1 MLYIPLIVLGIIVTA
16 SIVIIVR
23 ILFQPKRVK
32 TIAQLYKQGKYSQAT
47 RMARQIIQKDNRD
60 SDAHYFLGLCY
71 EAEGKTELALMELK
85 TVNQL
90 GKFDEYVSELAFRK
104 KIAELYLKFNQTE
117 EALKE
122 YLLLVKK
129 DESNPEYYYLIGSLF
144 EQRSR
149 PDKAVNY
156 YKKAVSLD
164 ERHSASYAALGS
176 LLYRAKRF
184 NDARIYLDKA
194 TTLDPDNTLG
204 SYYLGKILKDSK
216 DYQAALKAFEKSAK
230 DPELKVKSLAERGA
244 CYINMGDVDR
254 AYAEL
259 GRAIKLSK
267 NPKSQ
272 ELLYARYL
280 MAYLYEKERKIEEAI
295 EQWEEIYKVREDF
308 RDVAEKL
315 SNYQDLRTDDTLK
328 DFLIASQEEF
338 LEMCKKAAGA
348 MSFVVHEI
356 SPINGGCEIMAAENS
371 DKKWRN
377 QKKQPRLIYF
387 LRVTDPIDE
396 ATVRSFND
404 KMRENNFPRGI
415 ILTSS
420 VFSKLAQVFA
430 ESRPIELYDKD
441 KLQKVLK
448 AAVKQG

>member
-1 MLYIPLIVLGIIVTA
+1 
-16 SIVIIVR
+16 
-23 ILFQPKRVK
+23 
-32 TIAQLYKQGKYSQAT
+32 
-47 RMARQIIQKDNRD
+47 
-60 SDAHYFLGLCY
+60 
-71 EAEGKTELALMELK
+71 MELK

-90 GKFDEYVSELAFRK
+90 GKFDEFVSELEFRK
-104 KIAELYLKFNQTE
+104 KIAELYLKFNQSE

-129 DESNPEYYYLIGSLF
+129 DEENAEYYYLIGSLF

-184 NDARIYLDKA
+184 NDAKVYLEKA
-194 TTLDPDNTLG
+194 TSLDPDNTLG
-204 SYYLGKILKDSK
+204 SYYLGKILKDGK
-216 DYQAALKAFEKSAK
+216 DYQSALKAFEKSSK

-244 CYINMGDVDR
+244 CYINLGDIDR

-259 GRAIKLSK
+259 SRGVKLSK

-272 ELLYARYL
+272 EVLYARYL
-280 MAYLYEKERKIEEAI
+280 LAYLYEKERKIEEAI
-295 EQWEEIYKVREDF
+295 TQWEEIYQVKQDF

-328 DFLIASQEEF
+328 DFLIAGQDEF
-338 LEMCKKAAGA
+338 LEMCKSATSA
-348 MSFVVHEI
+348 MSFVAHEI
-356 SPINGGCEIMAAENS
+356 SPINGGCEIIASENS

-396 ATVRSFND
+396 ATIRSLNE

-420 VFSKLAQVFA
+420 VFSKMAQVFA
-430 ESRPIELYDKD
+430 ESRPIELYDKE
-441 KLQKVLK
+441 KLQKLLK
-448 AAVKQG
+448 AARKQG

>member
-1 MLYIPLIVLGIIVTA
+1 MEYILLAVLGIIVA
-16 SIVIIVR
+16 AALVIIVR
-23 ILFQPKRVK
+23 TVFQPKRVK
-32 TIAQLYKQGKYSQAT
+32 NIAQLYKQGKYSQAA
-47 RMARQIIQKDNRD
+47 RMARAIIQKDSRD
-60 SDAHYFLGLCY
+60 ADAHYFLGLCY
-71 EAEGKTELALMELK
+71 EAEGKTELALEELK

-90 GKFDEYVSELAFRK
+90 GKFDEFVTELEFRK
-104 KIAELYLKFNQTE
+104 KIAELYMKFNQSE

-129 DESNPEYYYLIGSLF
+129 DEANAEYYFLIGSLF
-144 EQRSR
+144 EKRSR
-149 PDKAVNY
+149 PDKAVIY

-164 ERHSASYAALGS
+164 ERNAPSYAALGS

-184 NDARIYLDKA
+184 NDARVYLDKA
-194 TTLDPDNTLG
+194 TSLDPENTQG

-216 DYQAALKAFEKSAK
+216 DYQSALKAFERSSK

-244 CYINMGDVDR
+244 CYINLGDIDR

-259 GRAIKLSK
+259 NRSVKLSK
-267 NPKSQ
+267 NPKAQ
-272 ELLYARYL
+272 EVLYARYL
-280 MAYLYEKERKIEEAI
+280 LAFLFEKERKIEEAI
-295 EQWEEIYKVREDF
+295 SQWEEIYQVKEDF

-328 DFLIASQEEF
+328 DFLIASQDEF
-338 LEMCKKAAGA
+338 IEMCKKATSA
-348 MSFVVHEI
+348 MSFVAHEVN
-356 SPINGGCEIMAAENS
+356 PITGGCEILASENS

-396 ATVRSFND
+396 GTVRTFNE

-420 VFSKLAQVFA
+420 VFSKMAQVFA
-430 ESRPIELYDKD
+430 ESRPIELFDKD
-441 KLQKVLK
+441 KLQKILK
-448 AAVKQG
+448 STSAD

>member
-1 MLYIPLIVLGIIVTA
+1 MEYILLAVLGIIVA
-16 SIVIIVR
+16 AALVIIVR
-23 ILFQPKRVK
+23 TVFQPKRVK
-32 TIAQLYKQGKYSQAT
+32 NIAQLYKQGKYSQAA
-47 RMARQIIQKDNRD
+47 RMARAIIQKDSRD
-60 SDAHYFLGLCY
+60 ADAHYFLGLCY
-71 EAEGKTELALMELK
+71 EAEGKTELALEELK
-85 TVNQL
+85 IVNQL
-90 GKFDEYVSELAFRK
+90 GKFDEFVTELEFRK
-104 KIAELYLKFNQTE
+104 KIAELYMKFNQSE

-129 DESNPEYYYLIGSLF
+129 DETNAEYYFLIGSLF
-144 EQRSR
+144 EKRSR

-164 ERHSASYAALGS
+164 ERNAPSYAALGS

-184 NDARIYLDKA
+184 NDARVYLDKA
-194 TTLDPDNTLG
+194 TSLDPENTQG

-216 DYQAALKAFEKSAK
+216 DYQSALKAFERSSK

-244 CYINMGDVDR
+244 CYINLGDIDR

-259 GRAIKLSK
+259 NRSVKLSK
-267 NPKSQ
+267 NPKAQ
-272 ELLYARYL
+272 EVLYARYL
-280 MAYLYEKERKIEEAI
+280 LAFLFEKERKIEEAI
-295 EQWEEIYKVREDF
+295 SQWEEIYKVKEDF

-328 DFLIASQEEF
+328 DFLIASQDEF
-338 LEMCKKAAGA
+338 IEMCKKATSA
-348 MSFVVHEI
+348 MSFVAHEVN
-356 SPINGGCEIMAAENS
+356 PITGGCEILASENS

-396 ATVRSFND
+396 GTVRTFNE

-420 VFSKLAQVFA
+420 GFSKMAQVFA
-430 ESRPIELYDKD
+430 ESRPIELFDKD
-441 KLQKVLK
+441 KLQKILK
-448 AAVKQG
+448 SASAD